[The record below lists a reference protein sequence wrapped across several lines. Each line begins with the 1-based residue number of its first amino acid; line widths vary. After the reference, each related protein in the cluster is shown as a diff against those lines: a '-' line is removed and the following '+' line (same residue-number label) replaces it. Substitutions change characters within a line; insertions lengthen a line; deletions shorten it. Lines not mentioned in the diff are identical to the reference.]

1 MRERIL
7 VLCLGVLLD
16 LLLGDPHGLWHPVRG
31 IGWLISH
38 TERVLYKVFRIREER
53 ELHRKRKR
61 LAGALLAVWI
71 PVLSVGIAAA
81 LRKLLFQ
88 LSYPAGYVFETVL
101 CYQMLAMR
109 SLRDESMKV
118 LRALEQDG
126 LSQAR
131 QAVSMIVGRDT
142 ENLSR
147 EGVIKATV
155 ETVAEN
161 TSDGVVAPLL
171 FMLAFGPLGGL
182 FYKSVNTM
190 DSMVG
195 YRNDRY
201 CYFGTAAARLDDVL
215 NWIPSRT
222 SALFMIAAAWLLQM
236 DARGAWRIFRRDRY
250 RHKSPNSAQTEA
262 ACAGALGIQLA
273 GDAVYFGKTVHKPL
287 IGDPLRPVEVQDIER
302 ANRLMMVSSL
312 LVLAAGIAALCL
324 PELVAAFW

>member
-1 MRERIL
+1 M
-7 VLCLGVLLD
+7 D

-31 IGWLISH
+31 IGWLISR

-53 ELHRKRKR
+53 ELDRRRKR
-61 LAGALLAVWI
+61 LAGALLAVWV

-88 LSYPAGYVFETVL
+88 LNAFAGYAFETVL

-118 LRALEQDG
+118 SMALEQEG
-126 LSQAR
+126 LEQAR

-147 EGVIKATV
+147 EGVIKAAV

-171 FMLAFGPLGGL
+171 FMLAFGPLGGV

-215 NWIPSRT
+215 NWIPSRV
-222 SALFMIAAAWLLQM
+222 SAVFMAAAAWLLRL

-287 IGDPLRPVEVQDIER
+287 IGDPLRPVEIQDIGR

-312 LVLAAGIAALCL
+312 LVLAAGIAAFCL
-324 PELVAAFW
+324 PELVAAFR